1 MSVAASPHL
10 LLADSERSTPGL
22 GRLGPG
28 WPLKLL
34 ILGFPLWWAL
44 GISSFAFLI
53 AAAAM
58 AADMFRRGRIRL
70 PAGFG
75 VWVLFLLWVLAGVFL
90 LWAQAPGTVEGGG
103 IGRLV
108 GYGLRLL
115 WYLAI
120 SVAMLYPL
128 SFSSRVLPGMTVVRW
143 LGVLFLFTAGGGL
156 LGVLFPSLEF
166 TSPMELIIPGAGTE
180 GFIRNVVHP
189 SLAEQSDFLGYEQAR
204 PKAPF
209 AYPNAWGNNI
219 GLLLPFFV
227 LGWAT
232 SKRRWQ
238 RLAMPLVVGLS
249 LIPIAYS
256 LNRGLWIGIGIL
268 VVYAAVTM
276 VRKGHV
282 WGLVALLGAALMAT
296 VVILA
301 TPLGDT
307 IALRIETPHSNE
319 RRTTVAETVISMTW
333 AESPVLGY
341 GTTRQV
347 QGNFESIAGGETP
360 DCHQCAAPPVGTQGF
375 LWRLIFTTGF
385 VGTALFFVFMA
396 IQMARHVRRID
407 PISVVGCMVLT
418 MSGVFFIVYDS
429 LESPM
434 FILMLAI
441 GLMNRQR
448 LEDPLSAIAEPIRR
462 PTLVT

>member
-1 MSVAASPHL
+1 MVVATPHTL
-10 LLADSERSTPGL
+10 VLSAPEPPARGL
-22 GRLGPG
+22 DRLGPG

-53 AAAAM
+53 AAGGM
-58 AADMFRRGRIRL
+58 AIDMFRRGRIRF

-75 VWVLFLLWVLAGVFL
+75 VWLLFLLWVAAGVFL
-90 LWAQAPGTVEGGG
+90 LWAHAPGTVDGGG
-103 IGRLV
+103 IARLA
-108 GYGLRLL
+108 GFGLRYL

-120 SVAMLYPL
+120 TVAMLYPL
-128 SFSSRVLPGMTVVRW
+128 SFTSRQLPGLTVVRW
-143 LGVLFLFTAGGGL
+143 LAMLFLFAAGGGL
-156 LGVLFPSLEF
+156 LGVLFPSFEF
-166 TSPMELIIPGAGTE
+166 TSPMELIIPGARTE
-180 GFIRNVVHP
+180 GFIRSLVHP
-189 SLAEQSDFLGYEQAR
+189 SLAEQSSFLGYEQAR

-209 AYPNAWGNNI
+209 AFPNAWGNNI

-232 SKRRWQ
+232 SKLRWQ
-238 RLAMPLVVGLS
+238 RLAMPFILGLAV
-249 LIPIAYS
+249 IPIAYS
-256 LNRGLWIGIGIL
+256 LNRGLWLGIVIL
-268 VVYAAVTM
+268 VLYAAVIM
-276 VRKGHV
+276 ARKGHIS
-282 WGLVALLGAALMAT
+282 GLLALLAAT
-296 VVILA
+296 VIAAGALLA
-301 TPLGDT
+301 TPLGGT

-319 RRTTVAETVISMTW
+319 RRTTVAENVISTTW
-333 AESPVLGY
+333 AGSPIVGY

-347 QGNFESIAGGETP
+347 QGSFASIAGGQTP

-396 IQMARHVRRID
+396 IQLTRHIRRLD

-418 MSGVFFIVYDS
+418 MSAVFFIVYDS
-429 LESPM
+429 LESPL

-448 LEDPLSAIAEPIRR
+448 LEDRPTTTGMPVER

>member
-1 MSVAASPHL
+1 MLVATRHDWVL
-10 LLADSERSTPGL
+10 SEPGPPARGL
-22 GRLGPG
+22 DRLGPG
-28 WPLKLL
+28 WPLKVL
-34 ILGFPLWWAL
+34 IFGFPLWWAL

-53 AAAAM
+53 AALAM
-58 AADMFRRGRIRL
+58 AIDMFRRGRIRI

-75 VWVLFLLWVLAGVFL
+75 VWLLFLIWVAAGAFL

-103 IGRLV
+103 IGRLA
-108 GYGLRLL
+108 GFGLRYL

-120 SVAMLYPL
+120 TVAMLYPL
-128 SFSSRVLPGMTVVRW
+128 SFSSRDLPGLTVVRW
-143 LGVLFLFTAGGGL
+143 LGILFLFAAGGGL
-156 LGVLFPSLEF
+156 LGVLFPSFEF
-166 TSPMELIIPGAGTE
+166 TSPMELIIPGAQTE
-180 GFIRNVVHP
+180 GFIRNLVHP
-189 SLAEQSDFLGYEQAR
+189 SLAEQSSFLGYEQPR

-238 RLAMPLVVGLS
+238 RLTMPFIVALAM
-249 LIPIAYS
+249 IPIAYS
-256 LNRGLWIGIGIL
+256 LNRGLWLGIGIL

-276 VRKGHV
+276 VRKGHIS
-282 WGLVALLGAALMAT
+282 GLLALLGATVIAT
-296 VVILA
+296 VVLLA

-307 IALRIETPHSNE
+307 ISLRIETPHSNE
-319 RRTTVAETVISMTW
+319 RRTTVAETVISTTW
-333 AESPVLGY
+333 AGSPIAGY

-347 QGNFESIAGGETP
+347 QGSFASIAGGETP
-360 DCHQCAAPPVGTQGF
+360 DCHQCAAPPIGTQGF

-385 VGTALFFVFMA
+385 VGTALFSVFMA
-396 IQMARHVRRID
+396 IQLARHVRRID

-429 LESPM
+429 LESPL

-448 LEDPLSAIAEPIRR
+448 LESRQSTAGLSVER
-462 PTLVT
+462 PALVT